1 MGEGYLFGC
10 LLSLLLWKFDRKRV
24 FEAIDNTLTKII
36 SSYFIRESIYL
47 GIIIL
52 LYFPFLYKTQYN
64 EIINLLVAF
73 LIVDISNSER
83 KTLKL
88 KEKIKFYE
96 SLALM
101 TKGLLCGFVTPF
113 LLILVFKSNY
123 AGIAYFLIY
132 NINEVSNYKLIN
144 IIFKIVTTV
153 PSLMVQI
160 LYYLIYIF
168 RNKKFKLSFKGNYL
182 SNLIE
187 DPCLNLNII
196 GSYIESV
203 NYYYYFKFHD
213 TSYIKSYGNYNN
225 RIDEACV
232 KDYLSISYGTAFL
245 LFGIF
250 IICNYYR

>member
-24 FEAIDNTLTKII
+24 FEVIDNILAKII

-52 LYFPFLYKTQYN
+52 LYFPFLYKTQYY
-64 EIINLLVAF
+64 EIVNLLVAF
-73 LIVDISNSER
+73 LVVDISNSER

-101 TKGLLCGFVTPF
+101 TKSLLCGFVTPF
-113 LLILVFKSNY
+113 LLILAFKSNY
-123 AGIAYFLIY
+123 AGIAYFIIY

-144 IIFKIVTTV
+144 IIFKIVTIV
-153 PSLMVQI
+153 PSLIVQT
-160 LYYLIYIF
+160 LYYLIYVL
-168 RNKKFKLSFKGNYL
+168 RNKSLKISFKGNYL

-196 GSYIESV
+196 GAYIESV
-203 NYYYYFKFHD
+203 NYYYYFKFHG

-245 LFGIF
+245 LFAIF
-250 IICNYYR
+250 MIGNYYR